1 MITAYSQMPITTY
14 GRILDI
20 IQDNTRDSIDKEVAM
35 ISILANKT
43 PDEVE
48 DMPLVELRGLTSRLG
63 FLTEKAEAV
72 EVRKEYKVG
81 DFTLVPEKKIS
92 KIKAGQFISFQEF
105 AKVYRERNADVSV
118 IPLLL
123 SCFLIPK
130 GKKFAEGYDVEDVQ
144 EAIAEHLSIVDAL
157 SLTAFFLTS
166 IKQSQATILRYLEWR
181 LRLSRAKT
189 KEQKMAKKMQ
199 IAKLQA
205 LRRSVLS
212 GVGQ

>member
-1 MITAYSQMPITTY
+1 MITAYNQMPITTY
-14 GRILDI
+14 GKILDI
-20 IQDNTRDSIDKEVAM
+20 IQDNSRDSIDKEVAM

-43 PDEVE
+43 TEE
-48 DMPLVELRGLTSRLG
+48 IENMPLVELRGLTSQLG

-81 DFTLVPEKKIS
+81 DYILIPEKKIS

-105 AKVYRERNADVSV
+105 AKVYRDNNNDVNV

-144 EAIAEHLSIVDAL
+144 EAIAEHLSVVDAL
-157 SLTAFFLTS
+157 ALTVFFLAS
-166 IKQSQATILRYLEWR
+166 IKQSQATILHYLEWR
-181 LRLSRAKT
+181 LKLTRVKT
-189 KEQKMAKKMQ
+189 EEQKMAKKWQ
-199 IAKLQA
+199 IARLQA
-205 LRRSVLS
+205 LRRSLLN
-212 GVGQ
+212 GAGL

>member
-1 MITAYSQMPITTY
+1 MPIATY
-14 GRILDI
+14 GKILDI
-20 IQDNTRDSIDKEVAM
+20 LQDNSRGWIDKEVEM

-43 PDEVE
+43 PDEV
-48 DMPLVELRGLTSRLG
+48 DNMLTVELRGLTSQLG

-118 IPLLL
+118 TPLLL

-157 SLTAFFLTS
+157 SLTAFFLTLV
-166 IKQSQATILRYLEWR
+166 KQSQATILRYLEWR

-199 IAKLQA
+199 IARLQV

-212 GVGQ
+212 GVGR

>member
-1 MITAYSQMPITTY
+1 MITAYEQMPITTY
-14 GRILDI
+14 GKILDI
-20 IQDNTRDSIDKEVAM
+20 IQDNSRDSIDKEVAM

-43 PDEVE
+43 TEE
-48 DMPLVELRGLTSRLG
+48 IENMPLVELRGLTSQLG

-81 DFTLVPEKKIS
+81 DYILIPEKKIS

-105 AKVYRERNADVSV
+105 AKVYRDNNNDVNV

-144 EAIAEHLSIVDAL
+144 EAIAEHLSVVDAL
-157 SLTAFFLTS
+157 ALTAFFLAS
-166 IKQSQATILRYLEWR
+166 IKQSQATILHYLEWR
-181 LRLSRAKT
+181 LKLTRVKT
-189 KEQKMAKKMQ
+189 EEQKMAKKWQ
-199 IAKLQA
+199 IARLQA
-205 LRRSVLS
+205 LRRSLLN
-212 GVGQ
+212 GGGL

>member
-1 MITAYSQMPITTY
+1 MPIATY
-14 GRILDI
+14 GKILDI
-20 IQDNTRDSIDKEVAM
+20 LQDNSRGWIDKEVEM

-43 PDEVE
+43 PDEV
-48 DMPLVELRGLTSRLG
+48 DNMLTVELRGLTSQLG
-63 FLTEKAEAV
+63 FLTEKAETV

-105 AKVYRERNADVSV
+105 AKVYHDNNNDVNV

-144 EAIAEHLSIVDAL
+144 EAIAEHLSVVDAL
-157 SLTAFFLTS
+157 SLTAFFLTLV
-166 IKQSQATILRYLEWR
+166 KQSQANTLHYLEWR
-181 LRLSRAKT
+181 LKLTRAKT

-199 IAKLQA
+199 IARLQV

-212 GVGQ
+212 GAGR

>member
-1 MITAYSQMPITTY
+1 MIVAYNQMPITTY
-14 GRILDI
+14 GKILDI
-20 IQDNTRDSIDKEVAM
+20 IQDDSRDTIDKEVAM

-43 PDEVE
+43 PEE
-48 DMPLVELRGLTSRLG
+48 IENMPIVELRTLTSQLG

-81 DFTLVPEKKIS
+81 DYILIPEKKIS

-105 AKVYRERNADVSV
+105 AKVYRDNNNDVNV

-130 GKKFAEGYDVEDVQ
+130 GKTFAEGYDVEDVQ
-144 EAIAEHLSIVDAL
+144 EAIAEHLSVVDAL
-157 SLTAFFLTS
+157 ALTAFFLTS
-166 IKQSQATILRYLEWR
+166 IKQSQATILHYLEWR

-199 IAKLQA
+199 IARLQA
-205 LRRSVLS
+205 LRRSVLN
-212 GVGQ
+212 GVGR

>member
-1 MITAYSQMPITTY
+1 MPITTY
-14 GRILDI
+14 GKILDI
-20 IQDNTRDSIDKEVAM
+20 IQDNNRDSIDKEEEM

-43 PDEVE
+43 PEE
-48 DMPLVELRGLTSRLG
+48 IENMPTVELRGLTSQLG

-81 DFTLVPEKKIS
+81 DFTLVPEKKIT

-105 AKVYRERNADVSV
+105 AKVYRDNNADVKY
-118 IPLLL
+118 IPYLL

-130 GKKFAEGYDVEDVQ
+130 GKTFAEGYEVEDVQ

-166 IKQSQATILRYLEWR
+166 INQSQANILHYLEWR
-181 LRLSRAKT
+181 LRLTRCKT
-189 KEQKMAKKMQ
+189 EEQKQAKKMQ
-199 IAKLQA
+199 IARLRA
-205 LRRSVLS
+205 MRRSVLN
-212 GVGQ
+212 GAGQ

>member
-1 MITAYSQMPITTY
+1 MITAYSQMPIATY
-14 GRILDI
+14 GKILDI
-20 IQDNTRDSIDKEVAM
+20 LQENSRGWIDKEVEM

-43 PDEVE
+43 PDEV
-48 DMPLVELRGLTSRLG
+48 DNMLTVELRGLTSQLG
-63 FLTEKAEAV
+63 FLTEKAETV

-105 AKVYRERNADVSV
+105 AKVYHDNNNDVNV

-123 SCFLIPK
+123 SCFLMPK

>member
-1 MITAYSQMPITTY
+1 MPIATY
-14 GRILDI
+14 GKILDI
-20 IQDNTRDSIDKEVAM
+20 LQDNSRGWIDKEVEM

-43 PDEVE
+43 PDEV
-48 DMPLVELRGLTSRLG
+48 DNMLTVELRGLTSQLG
-63 FLTEKAEAV
+63 FLTEKAETV

-105 AKVYRERNADVSV
+105 AKVYHDNNNDVNV

-130 GKKFAEGYDVEDVQ
+130 GKTFAEGYDVEDVQ

-199 IAKLQA
+199 IARLQV

-212 GVGQ
+212 GAGR

>member
-1 MITAYSQMPITTY
+1 MPIATY
-14 GRILDI
+14 GKILDI
-20 IQDNTRDSIDKEVAM
+20 LQDNSRGWIDKEVEM

-43 PDEVE
+43 PDEV
-48 DMPLVELRGLTSRLG
+48 DNMLTVELRGLTSQLG
-63 FLTEKAEAV
+63 FLTVQAETV

-81 DFTLVPEKKIS
+81 DFTLVPEKKIT

-105 AKVYRERNADVSV
+105 AKVYRERNADVNV

-130 GKKFAEGYDVEDVQ
+130 GKTFAEGYDVEDVQ
-144 EAIAEHLSIVDAL
+144 EAIAEHLSVVDAL
-157 SLTAFFLTS
+157 SLTAFFLTLV
-166 IKQSQATILRYLEWR
+166 KQSQANILHYLEWR
-181 LRLSRAKT
+181 LKLTRAKT

-199 IAKLQA
+199 IARRQV

-212 GVGQ
+212 GAGR

>member
-1 MITAYSQMPITTY
+1 MPIATY
-14 GRILDI
+14 GKILDI
-20 IQDNTRDSIDKEVAM
+20 LQDNSRGWIDKEVEM

-43 PDEVE
+43 PDEV
-48 DMPLVELRGLTSRLG
+48 DNMLTVELRGLTSQLG
-63 FLTEKAEAV
+63 FLTVQAETV

-81 DFTLVPEKKIS
+81 DFTLVPEKKIT

-105 AKVYRERNADVSV
+105 AKVYRERNADVNV

-130 GKKFAEGYDVEDVQ
+130 GKTFAEGYDVEDVQ
-144 EAIAEHLSIVDAL
+144 EAIAEHLSVVDAL
-157 SLTAFFLTS
+157 SLTAFFLTLV
-166 IKQSQATILRYLEWR
+166 KQSQANILHYLEWR
-181 LRLSRAKT
+181 LKLTRAKT

-199 IAKLQA
+199 IARLQV

-212 GVGQ
+212 GAGR

>member
-1 MITAYSQMPITTY
+1 MPIATY
-14 GRILDI
+14 GKILDI
-20 IQDNTRDSIDKEVAM
+20 LQDNSRGWIDKEVEM

-43 PDEVE
+43 PDEV
-48 DMPLVELRGLTSRLG
+48 DNMLTVELRGLTSQLG

-105 AKVYRERNADVSV
+105 AKVYHDNNNDVNV

-144 EAIAEHLSIVDAL
+144 EAIAEHLSVVDAL

-199 IAKLQA
+199 IARLQA
-205 LRRSVLS
+205 LRRSVLN
-212 GVGQ
+212 GAGR

>member
-1 MITAYSQMPITTY
+1 MPIATY
-14 GRILDI
+14 GKILDI
-20 IQDNTRDSIDKEVAM
+20 LQDNSRGWIDKEVAM

-43 PDEVE
+43 PDEV
-48 DMPLVELRGLTSRLG
+48 DNMLTVELRGLTSQLG
-63 FLTEKAEAV
+63 FLTEKAETV

-105 AKVYRERNADVSV
+105 AKVYHDNNNDVNV

-212 GVGQ
+212 GVGR

>member
-1 MITAYSQMPITTY
+1 MITAYNQMPITTY
-14 GRILDI
+14 GKILDI
-20 IQDNTRDSIDKEVAM
+20 IQDNSRDSIDKEVAM

-43 PDEVE
+43 PEE
-48 DMPLVELRGLTSRLG
+48 IENMPLVELRGLTSQLG

-81 DFTLVPEKKIS
+81 DFTLVPEKKIT
-92 KIKAGQFISFQEF
+92 KIKSGQFISFQEF
-105 AKVYRERNADVSV
+105 AKVYRDNNADVKY
-118 IPLLL
+118 IPYLL

-130 GKKFAEGYDVEDVQ
+130 GKTFAEGYEVEDVQ

-157 SLTAFFLTS
+157 SLTAFFLTLV
-166 IKQSQATILRYLEWR
+166 KQSQANILHYLEWR
-181 LRLSRAKT
+181 LKLTRAKT

-199 IAKLQA
+199 IARLQV

-212 GVGQ
+212 GAGR

>member
-1 MITAYSQMPITTY
+1 MPIATY
-14 GRILDI
+14 GKILDI
-20 IQDNTRDSIDKEVAM
+20 LQDNSRGWIDKEVEM

-43 PDEVE
+43 PDEV
-48 DMPLVELRGLTSRLG
+48 DNMLTVELRGLTSQLG
-63 FLTEKAEAV
+63 FLTEKAETV

-105 AKVYRERNADVSV
+105 AKVYHDNNNDVNV

-130 GKKFAEGYDVEDVQ
+130 GKTFAEGYDVEDVQ
-144 EAIAEHLSIVDAL
+144 EAIAEHLSVVDAL
-157 SLTAFFLTS
+157 SLTAFFLTLV
-166 IKQSQATILRYLEWR
+166 KQSQANILHYLEWR
-181 LRLSRAKT
+181 LKLTRAKT

-199 IAKLQA
+199 IARLQV

-212 GVGQ
+212 GAGR

>member
-1 MITAYSQMPITTY
+1 MPIATY
-14 GRILDI
+14 GKILDI
-20 IQDNTRDSIDKEVAM
+20 LQDNSRGWIDKEVEM

-43 PDEVE
+43 PDEV
-48 DMPLVELRGLTSRLG
+48 DNMLTVELRGLTSQLG
-63 FLTEKAEAV
+63 FLTEKAETV

-105 AKVYRERNADVSV
+105 AKVYHDNNNDVNV

-123 SCFLIPK
+123 SCLLIPK

-144 EAIAEHLSIVDAL
+144 EAIAEHLSVVDAL
-157 SLTAFFLTS
+157 SLTAFFLTLV
-166 IKQSQATILRYLEWR
+166 KQSQANILHYLEWR
-181 LRLSRAKT
+181 LKLTRAKT

-199 IAKLQA
+199 IARLQV

-212 GVGQ
+212 GAGR

>member
-48 DMPLVELRGLTSRLG
+48 DMPLVELRGLTSQLG

-157 SLTAFFLTS
+157 SLTAFFLTLV
-166 IKQSQATILRYLEWR
+166 KQSQATILRYLEWR

-199 IAKLQA
+199 IARLQV

-212 GVGQ
+212 GVGR

>member
-1 MITAYSQMPITTY
+1 MPITTY
-14 GRILDI
+14 GKILDI
-20 IQDNTRDSIDKEVAM
+20 IQDNSRDSIDKEVAM

-43 PDEVE
+43 PEE
-48 DMPLVELRGLTSRLG
+48 IENMPLVELRGLTSQLG

-81 DFTLVPEKKIS
+81 DFTLVPEKKIT
-92 KIKAGQFISFQEF
+92 KIKSGQFISFQEF
-105 AKVYRERNADVSV
+105 AKVYRDNNADVKY
-118 IPLLL
+118 IPYLL

-130 GKKFAEGYDVEDVQ
+130 GKTFAEGYEVEDVQ

-157 SLTAFFLTS
+157 SLTAFFLTLV
-166 IKQSQATILRYLEWR
+166 KQSQANILHYLEWR
-181 LRLSRAKT
+181 LKLTRAKT

-199 IAKLQA
+199 IARLQV

-212 GVGQ
+212 GAGR

>member
-1 MITAYSQMPITTY
+1 MITAYSQMPIATY
-14 GRILDI
+14 GKILDI
-20 IQDNTRDSIDKEVAM
+20 LQDNSRGWIDKEVEM

-43 PDEVE
+43 PDEV
-48 DMPLVELRGLTSRLG
+48 DNMLTVELRGLTSQLG

-105 AKVYRERNADVSV
+105 AKVYHDNNNDVNV

-144 EAIAEHLSIVDAL
+144 EAIAEHLSVVDAL

-199 IAKLQA
+199 IARLQA
-205 LRRSVLS
+205 LRRSVLN
-212 GVGQ
+212 GAGR

>member
-1 MITAYSQMPITTY
+1 MITAYSQMPIATY
-14 GRILDI
+14 GKILDI
-20 IQDNTRDSIDKEVAM
+20 LQDNSRGWIDKEVEM

-43 PDEVE
+43 PDEV
-48 DMPLVELRGLTSRLG
+48 DNMLTVELRGLTSQLG
-63 FLTEKAEAV
+63 FLTEKAETV

-105 AKVYRERNADVSV
+105 AKVYHDNNNDVNV

-157 SLTAFFLTS
+157 SLTAFFLTL
-166 IKQSQATILRYLEWR
+166 IKQSQANILRYLEWR

-199 IAKLQA
+199 IARLQV

-212 GVGQ
+212 GVGR

>member
-1 MITAYSQMPITTY
+1 MITAYNQMPITTY
-14 GRILDI
+14 GKILDI
-20 IQDNTRDSIDKEVAM
+20 IQDNNRDSIDKEVEM

-43 PDEVE
+43 TEE
-48 DMPLVELRGLTSRLG
+48 IENMPFVELRGLTSQLG

-72 EVRKEYKVG
+72 DVRKEYKVG
-81 DFTLVPEKKIS
+81 DYILIPEKKIS

-105 AKVYRERNADVSV
+105 AKVYRDNNNDVNV

-130 GKKFAEGYDVEDVQ
+130 GKTFAEGYDVEDVQ
-144 EAIAEHLSIVDAL
+144 EAIAEHLSVVDAL
-157 SLTAFFLTS
+157 SLTAFFLTLV
-166 IKQSQATILRYLEWR
+166 KQSQANILHYLEWR
-181 LRLSRAKT
+181 LKLTRAKT

-199 IAKLQA
+199 IARLQV

-212 GVGQ
+212 GAGR

>member
-14 GRILDI
+14 GKILDI
-20 IQDNTRDSIDKEVAM
+20 LQDNSRGWIDKEVEM

-43 PDEVE
+43 PDEV
-48 DMPLVELRGLTSRLG
+48 DNMLTVELRGLTSQLG
-63 FLTEKAEAV
+63 FLTEKAETV

-105 AKVYRERNADVSV
+105 AKVYHDNNNDVNV

-144 EAIAEHLSIVDAL
+144 EAIAEHLSVVDAL

-199 IAKLQA
+199 IARLQA
-205 LRRSVLS
+205 LRRSVLN
-212 GVGQ
+212 GAGR

>member
-1 MITAYSQMPITTY
+1 MITAYNQMPITTY
-14 GRILDI
+14 GKILDI
-20 IQDNTRDSIDKEVAM
+20 IQDNSRDSIDKEVAM

-43 PDEVE
+43 PEE
-48 DMPLVELRGLTSRLG
+48 IENMPIVELRGLTSQLG

-81 DFTLVPEKKIS
+81 DYILVPEKKIT

-105 AKVYRERNADVSV
+105 AKVYRERNADVNV

-130 GKKFAEGYDVEDVQ
+130 GKTFAEGYDVEDVQ
-144 EAIAEHLSIVDAL
+144 EAIAEHLSVVDAL
-157 SLTAFFLTS
+157 SLTAFFLTLV
-166 IKQSQATILRYLEWR
+166 KQSQANILHYLEWR
-181 LRLSRAKT
+181 LKLTRAKA
-189 KEQKMAKKMQ
+189 KEQKMAKKIQ
-199 IAKLQA
+199 IARLQV

-212 GVGQ
+212 GAGR